1 MEKLVD
7 AGLVKNIGCSNIG
20 TSQLRDVLSYAR
32 HKPTVLQVELHP
44 YCTQDKLLRFCRE
57 KDIAVTAY
65 SSFGAGSYIDINMA
79 TKDQN
84 CLEEQLV
91 KDLASKY
98 GKSPAQIVLRWA
110 VQRGTAVIPKSV
122 KPERMAENAAVFDF
136 ALTEEEMA
144 SVSKLDQGLRF
155 NDPGKYAE
163 RFFRVFYPIYD

>member
-1 MEKLVD
+1 M
-7 AGLVKNIGCSNIG
+7 
-20 TSQLRDVLSYAR
+20 LSYCK

-44 YCTQDKLLRFCRE
+44 YNTMEILLRFCRE
-57 KDIAVTAY
+57 KDIKVTAY

-79 TKDQN
+79 TQDQN
-84 CLEEQLV
+84 CLEEQLI
-91 KDLASKY
+91 KDLGSKY
-98 GKSPAQIVLRWA
+98 SKTPAQVVLRWA

-144 SVSKLDQGLRF
+144 SVGKLNQNLRF

-163 RFFRVFYPIYD
+163 RFFNVFYPIYE